1 MAARKKQTGRK
12 ATPAK
17 KKAGQRKK
25 TTKVSTAPRVVKS
38 AGGSAKPRSKAKKAT
53 ARTAAPRS
61 AAAVRKATRKAARK
75 TSARK
80 STKAAAVT
88 PKRGLLSEVEALAQL
103 MEEHGLI
110 DVSYAVEADGS
121 KEIHVSRGGVPGLTQ
136 GAVAGTPAAAPLA
149 SSSTPAA
156 PVEAAASEPVD
167 ESLHAFV
174 SPMVGTFY
182 RAPSPE
188 AAAFVSVSDKVD
200 TSSPVCIIE
209 AMKVMNEITPDMA
222 GEVVSIEVE
231 NGEAVEFGQT
241 LMLLRLR

>member
-12 ATPAK
+12 TTPAK
-17 KKAGQRKK
+17 KKAGQRNK
-25 TTKVSTAPRVVKS
+25 TTKASTAPRAVKS
-38 AGGSAKPRSKAKKAT
+38 AGGSSKPRSKAKKAT
-53 ARTAAPRS
+53 ARKAAPKS
-61 AAAVRKATRKAARK
+61 AAAAVRKPARK
-75 TSARK
+75 GGGSKT
-80 STKAAAVT
+80 TKAAAVT
-88 PKRGLLSEVEALAQL
+88 PKRGLLSEVEALALL

-121 KEIHVSRGGVPGLTQ
+121 KEIHVSRGGVPGLAH
-136 GAVAGTPAAAPLA
+136 GAVAGAPAAAPA
-149 SSSTPAA
+149 AATPTPAA
-156 PVEAAASEPVD
+156 PAEPAAAEAVD

-188 AAAFVSVSDKVD
+188 ASPFVSVSDRVD

-222 GEVVSIEVE
+222 GDVVSIEVE

-241 LMLLRLR
+241 LMLIRLR

>member
-1 MAARKKQTGRK
+1 VAARKQTGRK

-25 TTKVSTAPRVVKS
+25 TTRASAAPRAVKS
-38 AGGSAKPRSKAKKAT
+38 AGGRSKPKKAT
-53 ARTAAPRS
+53 ARKAAPKS
-61 AAAVRKATRKAARK
+61 AAKATARKASASKSAKATGGA
-75 TSARK
+75 
-80 STKAAAVT
+80 
-88 PKRGLLSEVEALAQL
+88 PKRGLLSEVEALARL

-121 KEIHVSRGGVPGLTQ
+121 KEIHVSRGGVPGLAH
-136 GAVAGTPAAAPLA
+136 GAVAGAPAAAPV
-149 SSSTPAA
+149 AA
-156 PVEAAASEPVD
+156 PATGAAAAQAEVTEAVD

-188 AAAFVSVSDKVD
+188 AAPFVSVSDRVD
-200 TSSPVCIIE
+200 PASPVCIIE

-222 GEVVSIEVE
+222 GDIVSIEVE

-241 LMLLRLR
+241 LMLMRLR